1 MIAKPAINVQD
12 GYFYQLRKEN
22 TVVEI
27 TLLPGTKRTGRI
39 RRFDRYAV
47 VVEVDGREEL
57 IYKHAI
63 ASITTTGAPVA
74 SMPAVAARPSGA

>member
-27 TLLPGTKRTGRI
+27 TLLPGNKRTGRI

-74 SMPAVAARPSGA
+74 AMPAVAARPSGA